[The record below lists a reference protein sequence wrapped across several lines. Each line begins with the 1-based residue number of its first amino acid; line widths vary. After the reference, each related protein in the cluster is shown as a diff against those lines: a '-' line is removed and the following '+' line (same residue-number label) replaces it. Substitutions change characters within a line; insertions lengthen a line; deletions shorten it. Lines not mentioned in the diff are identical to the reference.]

1 MRIKTITIQNF
12 RNIALADLAF
22 DGPRQFFLGA
32 NAQGKTNLLEAAA
45 CITALRSFRAADDRA
60 LIAHGQQE
68 AAIACCVEHEKF
80 GETKIIIRLRASG
93 KEVLCDGE
101 RVRKLGDY
109 LGRFP
114 TVVFSSQDILL
125 IRGSPGG
132 RRRWLD
138 LILAETDPAYLRAL
152 QEYHRALAERNQL
165 LKNNSGAIA
174 ASAASAS
181 ATAASTNTASA
192 SARATAANAAAA
204 SAANSSASTPASV
217 NAQLAAFE
225 APLAAAA
232 AELVARRAA
241 GVLKL
246 GALMTAAYAR
256 IHPETE
262 TAAFAY
268 APNIANGATLDAT
281 AWAEIFARGRQRDA
295 IMRATLSGPHRDD
308 CEFSIDARPAREFAS
323 EGQQR
328 SLAIALRMAE
338 AEYLRAATGVQPVLL
353 ADDVLGELDP
363 ARCRRFWASIHENEN
378 TGDSDRSP
386 APRQM
391 LATGTTAPDAELGAW
406 QIFQVREGVF
416 SQIQK

>member
-1 MRIKTITIQNF
+1 MRIKSITIQNF
-12 RNIALADLAF
+12 RNIALAELALE
-22 DGPRQFFLGA
+22 GPRQFFAGE

-60 LIAHGQQE
+60 LIAHGQAE
-68 AAIACCVEHEKF
+68 AAISCCVEHEKF
-80 GETKIIIRLRASG
+80 GETKIIIRLRANG

-101 RVRKLGDY
+101 RIRKLGDY

-125 IRGSPGG
+125 IRGSPSG

-138 LILAETDPAYLRAL
+138 LLLAETDPAYLRAL

-165 LKNNSGAIA
+165 LKNSGGSITAGIDAELAAFESPLA
-174 ASAASAS
+174 ASAAE
-181 ATAASTNTASA
+181 
-192 SARATAANAAAA
+192 
-204 SAANSSASTPASV
+204 
-217 NAQLAAFE
+217 LA
-225 APLAAAA
+225 
-232 AELVARRAA
+232 ARRAA

-262 TAAFAY
+262 LAALAY
-268 APNIANGATLDAT
+268 APNIAGGATLGA
-281 AWAEIFARGRQRDA
+281 AGWADVFARGRQRDA
-295 IMRATLSGPHRDD
+295 IMRATLAGPHRDD
-308 CEFSIDARPAREFAS
+308 CEFSIDARAAREFAS

-338 AEYLRAATGVQPVLL
+338 AGYLRDATGVHPVLL

-363 ARCRRFWASIHENEN
+363 ARRRRFWASVREAENS
-378 TGDSDRSP
+378 GSGGARGGVASC
-386 APRQM
+386 QM
-391 LATGTTAPDAELGAW
+391 LATGTTTPDAELGAW

-416 SQIQK
+416 SQTPE